1 MKKILKLFLTGLLTS
16 FLCYVGA
23 VSVFAVEIEGLGT
36 KASPY
41 IIKNEEQLLALATK
55 ELSLSAYYKLDNDIK
70 LITKSWTP
78 IGANASDGFTGNFD
92 GNGHKIANLNI
103 GDSTNS
109 YGKLGLF
116 STNNG
121 TISNLT
127 VVAGSISA
135 NGSKNIGVIT
145 GVNKGTISNCFVS
158 GNIYASVNS
167 RSDSNYVGGIA
178 GGSSGVIKDCDSII
192 EIDER
197 SSIYYVGGIAGK
209 SSAEISNCKFYG
221 VMSGFSSDYV
231 GGVVG
236 SSTGGIT
243 KCGNLADININE
255 GNYVG
260 GVVGCSSNETVSL
273 CYNKAS
279 LNVTDTT
286 YSDADGDCG
295 GLIGYVSD
303 TLVENCFS
311 IGNVVVEK
319 DRYYVGGLIGENDN
333 SSSKY
338 IKNCYCI
345 GTVTGSNSRYKDA
358 FANGSSKSYTNC
370 FYNKTKESTV
380 SSSVAYG
387 LTDTEMKDVS
397 AKAENYTFWDFKDI
411 WGMNET
417 INNGYPY
424 LLSMIT
430 PVTGITL
437 SETSVKL
444 INGDTKKLTATVL
457 PETATN
463 KNYTWSSSDENI
475 VSVDSD
481 GTITAKGIGEAVITA
496 KTAEGEFSAQCAVN
510 VVTEDEVEETAIF
523 RIDNL
528 STIAGQRIS
537 VPLMLT
543 KNTAGISTLG
553 IDITYDNSVL
563 TPVSVNTD
571 TCELFNDIVSN
582 TNYSS
587 DTIRITT
594 SSAKNKV
601 GSGVVCYIEFDVSN
615 TAAAGTSNI
624 KINVRELKTLNGT
637 TQKDLAYIVYD
648 GKLTVEDCILGDVN
662 GDGQITATDAT
673 EVLLNYAGLKE
684 FSIKESTAADVDK
697 SESITANDATMI
709 LLKYAGYDTEW

>member
-16 FLCYVGA
+16 FLCYVGT

-135 NGSKNIGVIT
+135 SGNKNIGVIT
-145 GVNKGTISNCFVS
+145 GANEGTISNCVVS
-158 GNIYASVNS
+158 GNIYGYVYLDANEG
-167 RSDSNYVGGIA
+167 SNRKNTVGGIT
-178 GGSSGVIKDCDSII
+178 GNDSGVIKNCDSLID
-192 EIDER
+192 IDEG
-197 SSIYYVGGIAGK
+197 SSIRYVGGIAGK

-221 VMSGFSSDYV
+221 VMNGLSGKDIGGIV
-231 GGVVG
+231 GY
-236 SSTGGIT
+236 STGGIN
-243 KCGNLADININE
+243 KCGNLADININV
-255 GNYVG
+255 GDRVG
-260 GVVGCSSNETVSL
+260 GVVGYSSDETVNL

-279 LNVTDTT
+279 SNVENG
-286 YSDADGDCG
+286 YSGGYYCG
-295 GLIGYVSD
+295 GLIGDIWD
-303 TLVENCFS
+303 TSVENCFS
-311 IGNVVVEK
+311 IGNVNG
-319 DRYYVGGLIGENDN
+319 YCVGGLICRNNN

-345 GTVTGSNSRYKDA
+345 GTVTGSNSMYKDA
-358 FANGSSKSYTNC
+358 FASGDSTSYTNC

-417 INNGYPY
+417 INDGYPY

-496 KTAEGEFSAQCAVN
+496 KTSEGEFSAQCTVT
-510 VVTEDEVEETAIF
+510 VVTEDEVDETAIF

-537 VPLMLT
+537 VPLMF
-543 KNTAGISTLG
+543 TLAQSG
-553 IDITYDNSVL
+553 KETYYLS
-563 TPVSVNTD
+563 
-571 TCELFNDIVSN
+571 
-582 TNYSS
+582 Y
-587 DTIRITT
+587 
-594 SSAKNKV
+594 K
-601 GSGVVCYIEFDVSN
+601 
-615 TAAAGTSNI
+615 
-624 KINVRELKTLNGT
+624 
-637 TQKDLAYIVYD
+637 
-648 GKLTVEDCILGDVN
+648 
-662 GDGQITATDAT
+662 
-673 EVLLNYAGLKE
+673 
-684 FSIKESTAADVDK
+684 
-697 SESITANDATMI
+697 
-709 LLKYAGYDTEW
+709 